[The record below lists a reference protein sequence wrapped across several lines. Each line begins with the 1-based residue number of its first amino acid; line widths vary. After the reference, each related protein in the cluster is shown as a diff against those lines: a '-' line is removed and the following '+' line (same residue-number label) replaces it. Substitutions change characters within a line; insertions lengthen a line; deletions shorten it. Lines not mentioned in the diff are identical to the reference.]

1 MEWVLQLV
9 DECDDAIG
17 AVRHW
22 WLAVAYECELML
34 VGLLGIGICAVAL
47 LIGFASTGLATA
59 ALAVGAA
66 SAKACRS
73 RISQDTAR

>member
-9 DECDDAIG
+9 DECDDIIG

-22 WLAVAYECELML
+22 WLAVAYECELIL
-34 VGLLGIGICAVAL
+34 VGLLGIAICAVAL

-59 ALAVGAA
+59 ALAVGAG
-66 SAKACRS
+66 SALAFRS
-73 RISQDTAR
+73 RILRATAR